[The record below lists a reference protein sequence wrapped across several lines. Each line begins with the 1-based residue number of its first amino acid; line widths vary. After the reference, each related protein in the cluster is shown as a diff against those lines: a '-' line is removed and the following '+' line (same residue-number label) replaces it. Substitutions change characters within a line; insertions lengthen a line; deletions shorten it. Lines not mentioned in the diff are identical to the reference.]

1 MSSYAS
7 KILWI
12 QKPCGSITFLNSLV
26 EHLFADSFW
35 VGVIPHH
42 TSDDQKNYLH
52 TFSWF
57 LKGFKIHAEGKYY
70 LSMNCLFC
78 YVFLGICYVKYSI
91 YTINTLS
98 FPS

>member
-57 LKGFKIHAEGKYY
+57 LKGFKIHAEGISYSSYIFLLYY
-70 LSMNCLFC
+70 AF
-78 YVFLGICYVKYSI
+78 
-91 YTINTLS
+91 
-98 FPS
+98 